1 MEPGTYVLHKTIPY
15 MSQAVKK
22 VGMIPEFVSISPP
35 SLSEPMG
42 GSCLSDG
49 PGVTKPT
56 MALGLAWLL
65 AAATGEGVLP
75 HPSSLRDSRSGHI
88 ILFAVVKKIDKM
100 LRLQAKLNNPSFEE
114 DTLLVWSLER
124 TFVPAALLIQ
134 RRSEL

>member
-15 MSQAVKK
+15 ISQAVKK
-22 VGMIPEFVSISPP
+22 VGMIPGFVSISPP

-88 ILFAVVKKIDKM
+88 ILFAVVEKNKIDKM
-100 LRLQAKLNNPSFEE
+100 LCPQATLNNPSFE
-114 DTLLVWSLER
+114 DTLLV
-124 TFVPAALLIQ
+124 
-134 RRSEL
+134 